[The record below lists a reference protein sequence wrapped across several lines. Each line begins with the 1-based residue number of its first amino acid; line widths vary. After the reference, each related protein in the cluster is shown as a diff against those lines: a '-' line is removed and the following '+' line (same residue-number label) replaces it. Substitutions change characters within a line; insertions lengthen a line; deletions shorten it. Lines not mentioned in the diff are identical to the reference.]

1 MPGWLVAT
9 EGQLTIALDIQ
20 ISEEL
25 KREGVARELINRI
38 QNLRKDSGFEVTDKI
53 GVAIFADGAAYDDI
67 AAALEGYKDY
77 VAAQTLALSVTLGK
91 DAPEGAADVEWD
103 EGSVKMVLSR

>member
-9 EGQLTIALDIQ
+9 DGQLTIALDIQ
-20 ISEEL
+20 ISDEL
-25 KREGVARELINRI
+25 KKEGVARELINRI

-53 GVAIFADGAAYDDI
+53 DVAVFAEGTAYEDV

-103 EGSVKMVLSR
+103 EGTVRMVLSR

>member
-1 MPGWLVAT
+1 MYLYT
-9 EGQLTIALDIQ
+9 NRSTD
-20 ISEEL
+20 
-25 KREGVARELINRI
+25 GV
-38 QNLRKDSGFEVTDKI
+38 VTCSSMI
-53 GVAIFADGAAYDDI
+53 VPNFSVGSNSMAIFADGAAYDDI

-77 VAAQTLALSVTLGK
+77 IAAQTLALSVTLGK